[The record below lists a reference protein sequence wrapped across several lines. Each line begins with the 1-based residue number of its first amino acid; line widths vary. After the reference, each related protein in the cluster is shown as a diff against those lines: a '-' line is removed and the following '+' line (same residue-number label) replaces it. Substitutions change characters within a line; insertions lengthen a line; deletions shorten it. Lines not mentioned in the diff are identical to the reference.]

1 MKLRRGAVKRDCRR
15 VFVALAS
22 RTNLGAGDALAYTL
36 ENARSLIGVV
46 LIILICWLFSEN
58 KRRFPF
64 FLTLGSLA
72 VQAGLVLLL
81 FAIPNSHA
89 VLQGVTS
96 AVDGL
101 ADASDKGAQFVFGY
115 LSGGDSPFATT
126 QPDNTLPFVFGFRV
140 LPLILV
146 ISALSA
152 LLWHWG
158 VLKWLTRGFGFLFE
172 KTMNLGGA
180 SALAVAANIFMGM
193 VESPIVIRAYLDK
206 LSRAELFL
214 MMVVGLATVAGSTMV
229 AYAVILGP
237 VLPNAAGHVLVAS
250 IISAPAGILLARI
263 MIPEEHKAGTPYDHT
278 TALQY
283 EGSMDAIT
291 RGVQDGVMVAVNVA
305 AFIIVFVA
313 FVWLGNN
320 LLAAAQS
327 VFVYWHVIPPETP
340 VVTLQS
346 TFGYVFAPVAYAI
359 GIPWNEA
366 LAAGNILGVKLFLTE
381 FIAYIDLGAIPADA
395 MSERTRMILTY
406 AICGFA
412 NVASVG
418 IMTGGMT
425 VLMPERRT
433 EIMSLAWKALL
444 PGFLATLMT
453 AAVVAAMPASIFG

>member
-1 MKLRRGAVKRDCRR
+1 
-15 VFVALAS
+15 
-22 RTNLGAGDALAYTL
+22 
-36 ENARSLIGVV
+36 
-46 LIILICWLFSEN
+46 LFSEN

-64 FLTLGSLA
+64 FLTLGALA

-89 VLQGVTS
+89 VLAGVTA

-101 ADASDKGAQFVFGY
+101 ANAADRGAQFVFGY
-115 LSGGDSPFATT
+115 LSGGDQPYGTVATNAPFI
-126 QPDNTLPFVFGFRV
+126 FGFRV

-158 VLKWLTRGFGFLFE
+158 ILKWLTQAFGFVFE

-229 AYAVILGP
+229 AYAVILAP

-263 MIPEEHKAGTPYDHT
+263 MIPEEHKAGTPYDHA
-278 TALQY
+278 TALKY
-283 EGSMDAIT
+283 ESSMDAIT

-313 FVWLGNN
+313 FVWIVNN
-320 LLAAAQS
+320 LLALA
-327 VFVYWHVIPPETP
+327 PLLNGEP
-340 VVTLQS
+340 VTLQLL
-346 TFGYVFAPVAYAI
+346 FGYVFAPVAYMI
-359 GIPWNEA
+359 GVPWNES
-366 LAAGNILGVKLFLTE
+366 LQAGNILGTKLFLTE
-381 FIAYIDLGAIPADA
+381 FIAYIELGAIPADE
-395 MSERTRMILTY
+395 MSERSRMILTY

-425 VLMPERRT
+425 VLMPERRS

-444 PGFLATLMT
+444 PGFMATLMT
-453 AAVVAAMPASIFG
+453 AAVVAAMPARLFG

>member
-1 MKLRRGAVKRDCRR
+1 M
-15 VFVALAS
+15 LA
-22 RTNLGAGDALAYTL
+22 
-36 ENARSLIGVV
+36 VV
-46 LIILICWLFSEN
+46 LIILIAWLFSEN

-64 FLTLGSLA
+64 LLMLGSLA

-81 FAIPNSHA
+81 FAIPNSQA
-89 VLQGVTS
+89 VLSGITS

-101 ADASDKGAQFVFGY
+101 ADAADRGAQFVFGY
-115 LSGGDSPFATT
+115 LSGGDQPFG
-126 QPDNTLPFVFGFRV
+126 TLAENAPFIFGFRV

-158 VLKWLTRGFGFLFE
+158 VLKWLTQAFGFVFE

-193 VESPIVIRAYLDK
+193 VESPIVIRAYLEK
-206 LSRAELFL
+206 LTRAELFL

-263 MIPEEHKAGTPYDHT
+263 MVPEDHKAGTPYDHSA
-278 TALQY
+278 ALKY
-283 EGSMDAIT
+283 ESSMDAIT
-291 RGVQDGVMVAVNVA
+291 HGVQDGLMVAVNVA

-313 FVWLGNN
+313 FVWIGNN
-320 LLAAAQS
+320 LIAAGQGAAVQLGLIS
-327 VFVYWHVIPPETP
+327 ATADVL
-340 VVTLQS
+340 TLQS
-346 TFGYVFAPVAYAI
+346 IFGYMFAPVAYAI

-381 FIAYIDLGAIPADA
+381 FIAYIELGAIPADA
-395 MSERTRMILTY
+395 MSERTRMIMTY

-425 VLMPERRT
+425 VLMPTRRN
-433 EIMSLAWKALL
+433 EIMSLAWRALL
-444 PGFLATLMT
+444 PGFMATLMT
-453 AAVVAAMPASIFG
+453 AAVVAALPVWLFG